1 MNIEL
6 NIEYLANA
14 GEVLCVAVSEWE
26 NDEEEIIVLP
36 MKDNGNGHW
45 NISFQYEKRRPL
57 TYKYILKSGETVLRR
72 EWGRGRAIVPG
83 DSPESVISYDSWL
96 DMPSDSYAY
105 SVPFA
110 ILFGRQY
117 MGNATA
123 ENTVTFRVCAPM
135 LPHESTIALT
145 GDFLYDKWSV
155 KEALELK
162 PLDYPFWE
170 ISVPRETFKSRI
182 EYKYIVID
190 SETGKLKEWEGG
202 TNRSIT
208 LPDKGFTGAC
218 IISDDKLHVA
228 PELWRGAGVVI
239 PLFSLRSQNSW
250 GIGDIS
256 DLKLMVDWAASAG
269 MRVIQLLPVNDTTNG
284 RSWYDSYPYSAN
296 TSFALHP
303 AYLDVLKAGSLRN
316 IDKMQT
322 YLDEAKKLNALPELD
337 YEKVVRL
344 KESYLRELYAE
355 SRMKFMDNTY
365 FKDFMRISKE
375 WLMPYAAYSYL
386 RDKYGT
392 SDFSQWEE
400 YSAYDYDAV
409 SALWK
414 DMESESAK
422 EIYFY
427 CFVQY
432 HLFMQFSEAREYAHS
447 SGIMFKG
454 DIPIGVNRNS
464 ADVWQNPDLFDCGL
478 QAGAPPDDFAKDGQN
493 WGCPIY
499 KWDIMRRD
507 GYSWWKARLKCM
519 SRYFDA
525 YRIDHIL
532 GFFRIWAIP
541 SEARSGLLGHFVPAM
556 PLTIEEM
563 ERTGFYFDA
572 EQYLQPYITDEI
584 LEEEFGSSAD
594 EIKERYFTKTADGIR
609 YSFKDEYRTQAM
621 LERNLPYDDE
631 KTEDKSVRE
640 VLMKL
645 HTEVLFIED
654 PDKTGSY
661 HPRIAAQNGRTYKTL
676 DSSQRQ
682 AFDRLYED
690 FYFHRHNDFWRKEAM
705 RKLPALISAT
715 DMLVC
720 GEDLGMIPASVPDV
734 MRTLNILSLEVERMP
749 KEAWTQI
756 ADISKYP
763 YLSVCATSTHDM
775 SGIRLWWGENKETT
789 AYYYNKILKGK
800 GHYPAEATPKICKE
814 ILERN
819 FSSPSMLAIFPLQD
833 LLASDASL
841 RRRNASEE
849 RINDPSN
856 KNNYWCYRMHLT
868 IEELIENGEFASVM
882 MTMIKESGRF

>member
-6 NIEYLANA
+6 NIEYLARP
-14 GEVLCVAVSEWE
+14 GEILCVALSEGE
-26 NDEEEIIVLP
+26 KDEEEVVVLP
-36 MKDNGNGHW
+36 MKDSGDGHW
-45 NISFQYEKRRPL
+45 TLTFQYEKRRPL
-57 TYKYILKSGETVLRR
+57 TYKYILKSGEKILRK
-72 EWGRGRAIVPG
+72 EWGRGRAILPG
-83 DSPESVISYDSWL
+83 DAPESIISYDSWL
-96 DMPSDSYAY
+96 DMPFNSYAY

-117 MGNATA
+117 MGNTTA
-123 ENTVTFRVCAPM
+123 EKSVTFRVCAPM
-135 LPHESTIALT
+135 LPHESTLALT

-155 KEALELK
+155 KEALEMK

-170 ISVPRETFKSRI
+170 VSLPREMLKSRI
-182 EYKYIVID
+182 EYKYVVID
-190 SETGKLKEWEGG
+190 AETKKLEVWEDGE
-202 TNRSIT
+202 NRT
-208 LPDKGFTGAC
+208 AVLPEKTFDGAC
-218 IISDDKLHVA
+218 IISDDILHVI
-228 PELWRGAGVVI
+228 PERWRGAGVVV

-250 GIGDIS
+250 GIGDVS
-256 DLKLMVDWAASAG
+256 DLKMMVDWAAATG
-269 MRVIQLLPVNDTTNG
+269 LRVIQLLPVNDTTNG

-303 AYLDVLKAGSLRN
+303 IYMDVLKAGSLRN
-316 IDKMQT
+316 IDKMQQ
-322 YLDEAKKLNALPELD
+322 YLEEAKKLNALPELD

-344 KESYLRELYAE
+344 KENYLRELYAE
-355 SRMKFMDNTY
+355 SK
-365 FKDFMRISKE
+365 MRFLKNPEYENFARITEE

-392 SDFSQWEE
+392 SDFTQWGE
-400 YSAYDYDAV
+400 YSEYEY
-409 SALWK
+409 SKIRTLWN
-414 DMESESAK
+414 DPESESAV

-427 CFVQY
+427 CFMQY

-447 SGIMFKG
+447 AGIMFKG
-454 DIPIGVNRNS
+454 DIPIGVNRYS

-493 WGCPIY
+493 WGFPIY
-499 KWDIMRRD
+499 KWNVMRRD
-507 GYSWWKARLKCM
+507 GYRWWRARLKCM

-541 SEARSGLLGHFVPAM
+541 SHARSGLLGHFVPAM

-563 ERTGFYFDA
+563 EQAGFYFDT
-572 EQYLQPYITDEI
+572 ERYLTPYITKEV
-584 LEEEFGSSAD
+584 LEEEFGESAAEIAGKYFVESEAAVPYRFKEEYSTQAQVEQNVAED
-594 EIKERYFTKTADGIR
+594 EAEDGI
-609 YSFKDEYRTQAM
+609 SV
-621 LERNLPYDDE
+621 
-631 KTEDKSVRE
+631 KSI
-640 VLMKL
+640 LMKL
-645 HTEVLFIED
+645 HTDVLFIED
-654 PDKTGSY
+654 PESPGCY
-661 HPRIAAQNGRTYKTL
+661 HPRIAAQKGRAYKAL
-676 DSSQRQ
+676 GDAQRN

-690 FYFHRHNDFWRKEAM
+690 FYFHRHNDFWKKEAM

-734 MRTLNILSLEVERMP
+734 MRTLNILTLEVERMP
-749 KEAWTQI
+749 KAAWTQI
-756 ADISKYP
+756 ADVAQYP

-800 GHYPAEATPKICKE
+800 GHYPSEATPKICRE
-814 ILERN
+814 ILVRN
-819 FSSPSMLAIFPLQD
+819 FSAPSMLAIFPLQD
-833 LLASDASL
+833 ILASDASL

-856 KNNYWCYRMHLT
+856 EHNYWCYRMHLT
-868 IEELIENGEFASVM
+868 IEELMEHGEFASDM
-882 MTMIKESGRF
+882 MTIIKESGRF